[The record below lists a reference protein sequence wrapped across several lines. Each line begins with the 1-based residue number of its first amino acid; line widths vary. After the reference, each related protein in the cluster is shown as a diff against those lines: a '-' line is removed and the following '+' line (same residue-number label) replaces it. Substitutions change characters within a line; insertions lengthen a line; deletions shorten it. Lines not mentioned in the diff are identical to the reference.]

1 MVGELQAYGEYADQP
16 VVSANL
22 ADPRLEDV
30 LERQLS
36 VAGVCGVRD
45 LRYDNYLQDPSWRR
59 GFAQLASH
67 KLVLRDDP
75 ALDQMADAA
84 RLADSCPEVTYC
96 IDHAGFPHTS
106 ARRGILRPAARA
118 MTRLA
123 KVQNTIVKASGL
135 RHERRPVVCQLNAEL
150 DTSGVRRESSLVQ
163 IGLGIGCI
171 GLPVRG

>member
-1 MVGELQAYGEYADQP
+1 M
-16 VVSANL
+16 
-22 ADPRLEDV
+22 
-30 LERQLS
+30 
-36 VAGVCGVRD
+36 AGVCGVRD

-67 KLVLRDDP
+67 KLVLCDDP

-106 ARRGILRPAARA
+106 ARRGILRPVARA

-123 KVQNTIVKASGL
+123 KVQNTIVKVSGL
-135 RHERRPVVCQLNAEL
+135 GMSDHQWSVSSMRNWILLAYEESRLWFKLALGSDVSGFPSGAEL
-150 DTSGVRRESSLVQ
+150 T
-163 IGLGIGCI
+163 
-171 GLPVRG
+171 